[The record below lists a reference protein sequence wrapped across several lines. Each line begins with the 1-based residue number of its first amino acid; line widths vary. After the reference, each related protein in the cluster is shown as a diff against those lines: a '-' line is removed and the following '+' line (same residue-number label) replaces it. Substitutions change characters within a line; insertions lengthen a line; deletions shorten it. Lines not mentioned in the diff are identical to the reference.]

1 MMGWLIALGILIF
14 LGILPLGISFRYG
27 SEGAV
32 VRALVG
38 PVQWKVFPAKKKEP
52 KPKKETKPKKQKEP
66 KQAKETTGQ
75 TGTQKAESSQ
85 KPKEKGGPI
94 SDFLP
99 LVYVAVDLLAD
110 FPRLFRIHR
119 LDANVI
125 LGGSDPA
132 DLGENYGKACA
143 ALGNL
148 WPRLEEI
155 FVIRRRDIKMQ
166 CDFESSETKITA
178 RLDISVTIGRL
189 LGFTL
194 RHGTKALREF
204 LKIMKKRKGGAT
216 V

>member
-1 MMGWLIALGILIF
+1 MGWLIALGVLIF
-14 LGILPLGISFRYG
+14 LGILPLGVSFRYG
-27 SEGAV
+27 SDGAV
-32 VRALVG
+32 IRALVG

-52 KPKKETKPKKQKEP
+52 KPKKEKAKPKEKPKKT
-66 KQAKETTGQ
+66 AKPGAK
-75 TGTQKAESSQ
+75 KAPAEQ

-99 LVYVAVDLLAD
+99 LVYVALDLLAD

-148 WPRLEEI
+148 WPRLEET

-166 CDFESSETKITA
+166 CDFESTETKIIA
-178 RLDISVTIGRL
+178 RLDISITIGRL
-189 LGFTL
+189 LGFSF

-204 LKIMKKRKGGAT
+204 LKIMKKRKGGA
-216 V
+216 VV

>member
-1 MMGWLIALGILIF
+1 MGWLIALGILLF
-14 LGILPLGISFRYG
+14 LGTLPLGVSFRYG
-27 SEGAV
+27 AEGPV

-38 PVQWKVFPAKKKEP
+38 LIQWKVFPRKKKEP
-52 KPKKETKPKKQKEP
+52 KPKKKPKPEKKKEAP
-66 KQAKETTGQ
+66 KKTGQ
-75 TGTQKAESSQ
+75 KKAAAQ
-85 KPKEKGGPI
+85 KPKEKAGPI
-94 SDFLP
+94 TDFLP
-99 LVYVAVDLLAD
+99 LVYVALDLLAD

-125 LGGSDPA
+125 LAGSDPA

-166 CDFESSETKITA
+166 CDFESTETKISA
-178 RLDISVTIGRL
+178 RVDISVTIGRL

-204 LKIMKKRKGGAT
+204 LKIMKKRKGGAEK
-216 V
+216 

>member
-1 MMGWLIALGILIF
+1 MGWLIALGILLF
-14 LGILPLGISFRYG
+14 LGTLPLGVSFRYG
-27 SEGAV
+27 AEGPV

-38 PVQWKVFPAKKKEP
+38 LIQWKVFPRKKKEP
-52 KPKKETKPKKQKEP
+52 KPKKKPKPEKKKEAP
-66 KQAKETTGQ
+66 KKTGQ
-75 TGTQKAESSQ
+75 KKAAAQ
-85 KPKEKGGPI
+85 KPKEKAGPI
-94 SDFLP
+94 TDFLP
-99 LVYVAVDLLAD
+99 LVYVALDLLAD

-125 LGGSDPA
+125 LAGSDPA

-166 CDFESSETKITA
+166 CDFESTETKISA
-178 RLDISVTIGRL
+178 RVDISVTIGRL

>member
-1 MMGWLIALGILIF
+1 MGWLIALGILIF
-14 LGILPLGISFRYG
+14 LGVLPLGVSFRYG
-27 SEGAV
+27 ADGAV
-32 VRALVG
+32 LRALVG
-38 PVQWKVFPAKKKEP
+38 PAQWKVFPAKKKDP
-52 KPKKETKPKKQKEP
+52 KPKKEKKPKKTKPKPQKTAT
-66 KQAKETTGQ
+66 K
-75 TGTQKAESSQ
+75 KAASPQ
-85 KPKEKGGPI
+85 KPKEKAGPI

-99 LVYVAVDLLAD
+99 LVYVALDLLAD

-125 LGGSDPA
+125 LAGSDPA

-166 CDFESSETKITA
+166 CDFESTETKISA
-178 RLDISVTIGRL
+178 RVDISVTIGRL

>member
-1 MMGWLIALGILIF
+1 MGWLIALGILVF
-14 LGILPLGISFRYG
+14 LLTLPLGISFRYG
-27 SEGAV
+27 ADGAA

-38 PVQWKVFPAKKKEP
+38 FVQWKVFPAKKKEP
-52 KPKKETKPKKQKEP
+52 KAKKETKPKDKPKKTEKTGAKQEKTE
-66 KQAKETTGQ
+66 K
-75 TGTQKAESSQ
+75 
-85 KPKEKGGPI
+85 KPKEKGGPL

-99 LVYVAVDLLAD
+99 LVYVALDLLAD

-119 LDANVI
+119 LDVNVI
-125 LGGSDPA
+125 LAGSDPA

-155 FVIRRRDIKMQ
+155 FLIRRRDIQMQ
-166 CDFESSETKITA
+166 CDFESSETKINA

-189 LGFTL
+189 LGFTF
-194 RHGTKALREF
+194 RHGTKALREY

>member
-1 MMGWLIALGILIF
+1 MGWLIALGILIF

-38 PVQWKVFPAKKKEP
+38 PVQWKVFPVKKKEP
-52 KPKKETKPKKQKEP
+52 KPKKEAKPKEKTKKTAGKPAKQKPVQE
-66 KQAKETTGQ
+66 
-75 TGTQKAESSQ
+75 
-85 KPKEKGGPI
+85 KPKEKGGPL

-99 LVYVAVDLLAD
+99 LVYVALDLLAD

-132 DLGENYGKACA
+132 DLGENYGKINA

-166 CDFESSETKITA
+166 CDFESTETKITA

>member
-1 MMGWLIALGILIF
+1 MGWLIALGILLF
-14 LGILPLGISFRYG
+14 LGTLPLGVSFRYG
-27 SEGAV
+27 AEGPV

-38 PVQWKVFPAKKKEP
+38 LIQWKVFPGKKKEP
-52 KPKKETKPKKQKEP
+52 KPKKKPKPEKKKEAP
-66 KQAKETTGQ
+66 KKTGQ
-75 TGTQKAESSQ
+75 KKAPAQ
-85 KPKEKGGPI
+85 KPKEKAGPI
-94 SDFLP
+94 TDFLP
-99 LVYVAVDLLAD
+99 LVYVALDLLAD

-125 LGGSDPA
+125 LAGSDPA

-166 CDFESSETKITA
+166 CDFESTETKITA
-178 RLDISVTIGRL
+178 RVDISVTIGRL

>member
-1 MMGWLIALGILIF
+1 MGWLIALGILLF
-14 LGILPLGISFRYG
+14 LGTLPLGISFRYG
-27 SEGAV
+27 SGGAV

-38 PVQWKVFPAKKKEP
+38 FVQWKVFPAKKKEP
-52 KPKKETKPKKQKEP
+52 KEKKETKPKDKPKKTAKTGAKQEKTE
-66 KQAKETTGQ
+66 K
-75 TGTQKAESSQ
+75 
-85 KPKEKGGPI
+85 KPKEKGGPL

-99 LVYVAVDLLAD
+99 LVYVALDLLAD

-119 LDANVI
+119 LDVNVI
-125 LGGSDPA
+125 LAGSDPA

-155 FVIRRRDIKMQ
+155 FVIRRRDIRMQ
-166 CDFESSETKITA
+166 CDFESSETKINA

-189 LGFTL
+189 LGFTF
-194 RHGTKALREF
+194 RHGTKALREY

>member
-1 MMGWLIALGILIF
+1 MGWLIALGILLF
-14 LGILPLGISFRYG
+14 LGTLPLGVSFRYG
-27 SEGAV
+27 AEGPV

-38 PVQWKVFPAKKKEP
+38 LIQWKVFPGKKKEP
-52 KPKKETKPKKQKEP
+52 KPKKKPKPAKKKEAP
-66 KQAKETTGQ
+66 KKTGQ
-75 TGTQKAESSQ
+75 KKAPAQ
-85 KPKEKGGPI
+85 KPKEKAGPI
-94 SDFLP
+94 TDFLP
-99 LVYVAVDLLAD
+99 LVYVALDLLAD

-125 LGGSDPA
+125 LAGSDPA

-166 CDFESSETKITA
+166 CDFESTETKITA
-178 RLDISVTIGRL
+178 RVDISVTIGRL

>member
-1 MMGWLIALGILIF
+1 MGWLIALGILLF
-14 LGILPLGISFRYG
+14 LGTLPLGVSFRYG
-27 SEGAV
+27 AEGPV

-38 PVQWKVFPAKKKEP
+38 LIQWKVFPRKKKEP
-52 KPKKETKPKKQKEP
+52 KPKKKPKPEKKKEAP
-66 KQAKETTGQ
+66 KKTGQ
-75 TGTQKAESSQ
+75 KKAAAK
-85 KPKEKGGPI
+85 KPKEKAGPI
-94 SDFLP
+94 TDFLP
-99 LVYVAVDLLAD
+99 LVYVALDLLAD

-125 LGGSDPA
+125 LAGSDPA

-166 CDFESSETKITA
+166 CDFESTETKITA
-178 RLDISVTIGRL
+178 RVDISVTIGRL

>member
-1 MMGWLIALGILIF
+1 MGWLIALGILIF

-52 KPKKETKPKKQKEP
+52 KPKKETKTKEKTKKTAQKPAKQKP
-66 KQAKETTGQ
+66 
-75 TGTQKAESSQ
+75 AEE

-99 LVYVAVDLLAD
+99 LVYVALDLLAD

-132 DLGENYGKACA
+132 DLGENYGKINAV
-143 ALGNL
+143 LGNL
-148 WPRLEEI
+148 WPRLEET
-155 FVIRRRDIKMQ
+155 FVIRRRDIKLQ
-166 CDFESSETKITA
+166 CDFESTETKITA

-189 LGFTL
+189 LGFTF